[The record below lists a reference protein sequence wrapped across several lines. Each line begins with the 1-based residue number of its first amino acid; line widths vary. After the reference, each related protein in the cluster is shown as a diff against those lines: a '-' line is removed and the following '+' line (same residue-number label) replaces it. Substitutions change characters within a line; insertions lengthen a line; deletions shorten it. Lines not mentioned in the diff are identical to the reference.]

1 LIQVKYFI
9 RLKYYRFFINGKR
22 RLGMKHTRKI
32 IEIDEAKCNG
42 CGQCCLAC
50 TEGAL
55 KLVDGKAKLMG
66 DIFCDGLGACIGE
79 CPEGALKI
87 IDRQADEFDEKAVQA
102 HVNKIEEE
110 NKNKALP
117 CGCPSAAMMELKN
130 IQCEETAPAGAPAS
144 RLGHWPVKL
153 QLLGP
158 QAPFLKNADL
168 VLLADCVAVAYPD
181 LHGKILSGKAVAI
194 GCPKLDDIEAHIDR
208 LAQILTEALPRSL
221 TVVHMEVP
229 CCSGFLYTATEAI
242 ERSGVKIPLKKIIIS
257 RRGEVLAD
265 EEL

>member
-1 LIQVKYFI
+1 
-9 RLKYYRFFINGKR
+9 
-22 RLGMKHTRKI
+22 MKKTRKI

-42 CGQCCLAC
+42 CGQCILSCA
-50 TEGAL
+50 EGAL
-55 KLVDGKAKLMG
+55 RLVDGKAKLVG

-87 IDRQADEFDEKAVQA
+87 IDRPADAFDEKAVEV
-102 HVNKIEEE
+102 HLGKTGEE
-110 NKNKALP
+110 NNNKTLL
-117 CGCPSAAMMELKN
+117 CGCPSSAMMELKKSP
-130 IQCEETAPAGAPAS
+130 CSDDTAPAGAAVS
-144 RLGHWPVKL
+144 QLGHWPVKL

-181 LHGKILSGKAVAI
+181 LHKKILKDRAIAI
-194 GCPKLDDIEAHIDR
+194 GCPKLDDLEAHIER
-208 LAQILTEALPRSL
+208 LVQILAGAQPNSL

-229 CCSGFLYTATEAI
+229 CCSGFLYAATEAI
-242 ERSGVKIPLKKIIIS
+242 ERSGVKVPLKRIIIS
-257 RRGEVLAD
+257 RSGEVLTD